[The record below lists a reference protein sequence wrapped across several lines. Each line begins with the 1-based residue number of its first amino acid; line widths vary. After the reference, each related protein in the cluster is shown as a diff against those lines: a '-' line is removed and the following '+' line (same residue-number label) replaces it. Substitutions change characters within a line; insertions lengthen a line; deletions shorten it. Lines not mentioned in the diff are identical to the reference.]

1 MGINS
6 RWRCY
11 SSAEELTVGALD
23 TERCFPPKGEGV
35 VAVRVGMFLTEHLD
49 LAA

>member
-35 VAVRVGMFLTEHLD
+35 VAVRVRMFLTEHLD